1 MWAAKPM
8 LPSVSVSS
16 YILYIRV
23 GLNSYTKL
31 PENLTHRSDLW
42 ATLHYHNKILK
53 TVPGKADNLKP
64 TGFRRKVGTKT
75 PDPQQN
81 RPFGDIRQTA

>member
-1 MWAAKPM
+1 MYP
-8 LPSVSVSS
+8 
-16 YILYIRV
+16 LYKV
-23 GLNSYTKL
+23 ELNSYTKL
-31 PENLTHRSDLW
+31 PENLTHRSDLL
-42 ATLHYHNKILK
+42 AILHYHNKILK